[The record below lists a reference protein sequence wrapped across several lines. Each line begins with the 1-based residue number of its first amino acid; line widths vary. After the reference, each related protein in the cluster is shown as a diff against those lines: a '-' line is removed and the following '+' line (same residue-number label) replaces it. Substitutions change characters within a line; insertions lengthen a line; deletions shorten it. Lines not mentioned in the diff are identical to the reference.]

1 MRHAIVLCLV
11 TLLLLGM
18 AGCGP
23 SGTDEQDP
31 ATEQSAEESS
41 VGDLQGTYAGE
52 FGATI
57 ELDDEGTLDAM
68 VPLTI
73 EIASDGSVTG
83 SWDHST
89 TVPDPE
95 IDSAQTEATFTG
107 MLDGEELEASG
118 KATLV
123 LSGPAGTLTDTTGVI
138 VTGTLS
144 GDNIIGEISGY
155 GEIESF
161 IVTKQ

>member
-1 MRHAIVLCLV
+1 MRHAIALCLV
-11 TLLLLGM
+11 ALLLFGM
-18 AGCGP
+18 VGCGS
-23 SGTDEQDP
+23 SGTDEQES

-41 VGDLQGTYAGE
+41 AGDSQGTYVGE

-57 ELDDEGTLDAM
+57 ELEGEGALDAM
-68 VPLTI
+68 VPMTI

-107 MLDGEELEASG
+107 TLDGAELEASG

-138 VTGTLS
+138 ITGTLS
-144 GDNIIGEISGY
+144 GENIIGEISGY

>member
-11 TLLLLGM
+11 TLLLLGLV
-18 AGCGP
+18 GCGP
-23 SGTDEQDP
+23 SGTDEQEP
-31 ATEQSAEESS
+31 AADQSAEESS
-41 VGDLQGTYAGE
+41 VGDWQGTYVGE
-52 FGATI
+52 FSATI
-57 ELDDEGTLDAM
+57 ELEDEGTFDAM

-95 IDSAQTEATFTG
+95 IDSAQTDATFTG
-107 MLDGEELEASG
+107 TLEGEELEASG

-123 LSGPAGTLTDTTGVI
+123 LSGPAGTLTDTMGVI
-138 VTGTLS
+138 ITGTLS